1 MQGLAVPLG
10 KGLVGHSLHQVL
22 EESGLS
28 AIRRPRIGL
37 EAEDLF
43 SLQRREVTGEL
54 LDGHAAQRGERVRRE
69 GLAQHGSALD
79 EPSFLLRQ
87 SVKPCRD
94 QRVEAFWNLE
104 RVDVAGGTI
113 ARALA

>member
-10 KGLVGHSLHQVL
+10 KGLVGHSFHQVL

-37 EAEDLF
+37 ETEDLF

-54 LDGHAAQRGERVRRE
+54 LDRHAAQRGERVWSER
-69 GLAQHGSALD
+69 LAQYRSVLH
-79 EPSFLLRQ
+79 EPAFLGGQ
-87 SVKPCRD
+87 SVQSCRD

-104 RVDVAGGTI
+104 RVVGAGGP
-113 ARALA
+113 

>member
-10 KGLVGHSLHQVL
+10 KGLVGHPFHQVL

-54 LDGHAAQRGERVRRE
+54 LDRHAAQRGERVWSER
-69 GLAQHGSALD
+69 LAQYRSVLH

-94 QRVEAFWNLE
+94 QRMQ
-104 RVDVAGGTI
+104 
-113 ARALA
+113 ALRNFKRIDG